1 MGLLYTYTHW
11 DTKWYACASA
21 WPTWLWSHVNYISCL
36 WLWER
41 KLGRTLAR
49 LNRFR
54 LLSGRRGRGGCGP
67 DATIRWMMM
76 VKSIWIVNF
85 LINGYIFGKGDECQQ
100 GNRCLP
106 VALLIGVEQLLY
118 HGVSFVVIAVVV
130 HLLCFFQVNDSSEIK
145 WFNWGTST
153 QLE

>member
-1 MGLLYTYTHW
+1 MTVGA
-11 DTKWYACASA
+11 KVGA
-21 WPTWLWSHVNYISCL
+21 HVGQVKS
-36 WLWER
+36 
-41 KLGRTLAR
+41 
-49 LNRFR
+49 
-54 LLSGRRGRGGCGP
+54 LSFIIGAEGKGGGGGP